1 MAFTQRAAVTTSPL
15 SNDTEVFPVL
25 PGQGFFSMKRPVYSS
40 TIARAAS
47 GREVRL
53 QAYAAPRW
61 EWTVGYEAI
70 RRKSTLFELQALY
83 GFFGSRFGKTLPFYY
98 QDPDDNAVSAQ
109 GFGTGDGTTT
119 IFQLYR
125 TVGSSTIY
133 TFLEPVL
140 VVQGTPTI
148 FINGVAKTAGTD
160 YVIGLNGV
168 ITFTTAPAA
177 AAALT
182 WTGSYLYLCRFDT
195 DSLDVSQF
203 TAYHWEHK
211 GLTFVSVK
219 A

>member
-1 MAFTQRAAVTTSPL
+1 MAFTQRAAVTTTLASDP
-15 SNDTEVFPVL
+15 EVFPVL
-25 PGQGFFSMKRPVYSS
+25 PGQGFFSMKRPVFSS
-40 TIARAAS
+40 TVARAAS

-53 QAYAAPRW
+53 QSYAAPRW

-70 RRKSTLFELQALY
+70 RRTSTLLELQKIY

-98 QDPDDNAVSAQ
+98 QDPDDNAVTAQ

-125 TVGSSTIY
+125 TVGQGTIY
-133 TFLEPVL
+133 SFLEPVL

-148 FINGVAKTAGTD
+148 LVNGVSTSAYT
-160 YVIGLNGV
+160 LSSNGV